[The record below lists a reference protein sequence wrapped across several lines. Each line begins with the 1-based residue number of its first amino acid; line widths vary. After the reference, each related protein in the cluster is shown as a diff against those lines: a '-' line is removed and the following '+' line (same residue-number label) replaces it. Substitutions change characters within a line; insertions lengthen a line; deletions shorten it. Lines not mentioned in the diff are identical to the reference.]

1 VNKLQVIDNAIV
13 VKEVFGRFKILDEF
27 EPWDIPEVIQFARI
41 VFNYTNMQN
50 LLTKNNS
57 LGDVA
62 Q

>member
-13 VKEVFGRFKILDEF
+13 VKEVFGSFKILDEF